1 MMLFL
6 WSNANETITPF
17 FRLITQPDMKKKEK
31 APIDPR
37 IEKVADKLKKLRKDK
52 GFTSYENF
60 ALDKDLPRV
69 QYWRLEKGANFT
81 FTTLLK
87 VLDAHQITLEQF
99 FKGLK

>member
-6 WSNANETITPF
+6 WSNINEAIIGL
-17 FRLITQPDMKKKEK
+17 FRLRNELEMKKEEK
-31 APIDPR
+31 TILDPR
-37 IEKVADKLKKLRKDK
+37 IIKIADKLKKIRKDK

-99 FKGLK
+99 FKGMK